1 MMQFLKRVL
10 TKKKGVT
17 ILEGLI
23 ALGLLAL
30 VAAGTFGVLL
40 SVARKSGAPDIR
52 EEMVLAVERANDQL
66 QMYSPDILK
75 ENDSDIPS
83 MSNDKLYEQYANGMC
98 GGSLIPAEVKV
109 SDSSPMS
116 IGSHNIKCM
125 LPPLCDYSNSTF
137 TYTVREASFT
147 THNYGASNMVTD
159 YASAFPTKGRQVTF
173 NITCNGFTL

>member
-66 QMYSPDILK
+66 QMYSSGIVSGMT
-75 ENDSDIPS
+75 NS
-83 MSNDKLYEQYANGMC
+83 KLYEQYANGMC

-116 IGSHNIKCM
+116 LGPHNIKCM

-147 THNYGASNMVTD
+147 THNYGVSNMVTD

>member
-66 QMYSPDILK
+66 QMYSSGIVSGMT
-75 ENDSDIPS
+75 NS
-83 MSNDKLYEQYANGMC
+83 KLYEQYANGMC
-98 GGSLIPAEVKV
+98 GGSLIPAQVKV

-116 IGSHNIKCM
+116 LGPHNIKCM
-125 LPPLCDYSNSTF
+125 LPSLCDYSNSTF

>member
-66 QMYSPDILK
+66 QMYSSGIVSGMT
-75 ENDSDIPS
+75 N
-83 MSNDKLYEQYANGMC
+83 NKLYEQYANGMC

-116 IGSHNIKCM
+116 PGSHNIKCM

-147 THNYGASNMVTD
+147 THDYGASNMVTD

>member
-66 QMYSPDILK
+66 QMYSSGIVSGMT
-75 ENDSDIPS
+75 NS
-83 MSNDKLYEQYANGMC
+83 KLYEQYANGMC
-98 GGSLIPAEVKV
+98 GGSLILAEVKV

-147 THNYGASNMVTD
+147 THNYGGSNMVTD

>member
-66 QMYSPDILK
+66 QMYSSGIVSGMT
-75 ENDSDIPS
+75 NS
-83 MSNDKLYEQYANGMC
+83 KLYEQYANGMC

-116 IGSHNIKCM
+116 IGSHDIKCM

>member
-66 QMYSPDILK
+66 QMYSSGIVSGMT
-75 ENDSDIPS
+75 NS
-83 MSNDKLYEQYANGMC
+83 KLYEQYANGMC

-109 SDSSPMS
+109 SDSSPMEL
-116 IGSHNIKCM
+116 GSHNIKCM

-137 TYTVREASFT
+137 TYTVRESSFT

>member
-66 QMYSPDILK
+66 QMYSSGIVSGMT
-75 ENDSDIPS
+75 NS
-83 MSNDKLYEQYANGMC
+83 KLYEQYANGMC

-116 IGSHNIKCM
+116 LGSHNIKCM

>member
-66 QMYSPDILK
+66 QMYSSGIVSGMT
-75 ENDSDIPS
+75 NS
-83 MSNDKLYEQYANGMC
+83 KLYEQYANGMC

-109 SDSSPMS
+109 SDSSPMKL
-116 IGSHNIKCM
+116 GSHNIKCM

>member
-1 MMQFLKRVL
+1 MQFLKRVL

-66 QMYSPDILK
+66 QMYSSGIVSGMT
-75 ENDSDIPS
+75 NS
-83 MSNDKLYEQYANGMC
+83 KLYEQYANGMC

-109 SDSSPMS
+109 SDSSPMEL
-116 IGSHNIKCM
+116 GSHNIKCM

>member
-66 QMYSPDILK
+66 QMYSSGIVSGMA
-75 ENDSDIPS
+75 NS
-83 MSNDKLYEQYANGMC
+83 KLYEQYANGMC

-116 IGSHNIKCM
+116 LGSHNIKCM

-147 THNYGASNMVTD
+147 THNYGGSNMVTD
-159 YASAFPTKGRQVTF
+159 YSPTAFQGRQVTF

>member
-66 QMYSPDILK
+66 QMYSSGIVSGMT
-75 ENDSDIPS
+75 NS
-83 MSNDKLYEQYANGMC
+83 KLYEQYANGMC
-98 GGSLIPAEVKV
+98 GGSLIPAEIKV

-116 IGSHNIKCM
+116 LGSHNIKCM

>member
-1 MMQFLKRVL
+1 MQFLKRGL

-66 QMYSPDILK
+66 QMYSSGIVSGMT
-75 ENDSDIPS
+75 NS
-83 MSNDKLYEQYANGMC
+83 KLYEQYANGMC

-147 THNYGASNMVTD
+147 THNYGGSNMVTD

>member
-66 QMYSPDILK
+66 QMYSSGIVSGMT
-75 ENDSDIPS
+75 NS
-83 MSNDKLYEQYANGMC
+83 KLYEQYANGMC

-159 YASAFPTKGRQVTF
+159 YAIAFPTKGRQVTF

>member
-1 MMQFLKRVL
+1 MMQFFKRVL

-66 QMYSPDILK
+66 QMYSSGIVSGMT
-75 ENDSDIPS
+75 NS
-83 MSNDKLYEQYANGMC
+83 KLYEQYANGMC

-109 SDSSPMS
+109 SDSSPMEL
-116 IGSHNIKCM
+116 GSHNIKCM

>member
-66 QMYSPDILK
+66 QMYSSGIVSGMT
-75 ENDSDIPS
+75 NS
-83 MSNDKLYEQYANGMC
+83 KLYEQYANGMC

-116 IGSHNIKCM
+116 LGSHNIKCM

-147 THNYGASNMVTD
+147 THNYGTSNMVTD

>member
-66 QMYSPDILK
+66 QMYSSGIVSGMT
-75 ENDSDIPS
+75 NS
-83 MSNDKLYEQYANGMC
+83 KLYEQYANGMC

-109 SDSSPMS
+109 SDSSPMEL
-116 IGSHNIKCM
+116 GSHNIKCM

-137 TYTVREASFT
+137 TYTVREASFN

>member
-1 MMQFLKRVL
+1 MQFLKRVL

-66 QMYSPDILK
+66 QMYSSGIVSGMT
-75 ENDSDIPS
+75 NS
-83 MSNDKLYEQYANGMC
+83 KLYEQYANGMC

-116 IGSHNIKCM
+116 LGSHNIKCM

>member
-1 MMQFLKRVL
+1 MQFLKRVL

-66 QMYSPDILK
+66 QMYSSGIVSGMT
-75 ENDSDIPS
+75 NS
-83 MSNDKLYEQYANGMC
+83 KLYEQYANGMC

-116 IGSHNIKCM
+116 LDSHNIKCM

>member
-66 QMYSPDILK
+66 QMYSSGIVSGMT
-75 ENDSDIPS
+75 NS
-83 MSNDKLYEQYANGMC
+83 KLYEQYANGMC

-116 IGSHNIKCM
+116 LGLHNIKCM

-137 TYTVREASFT
+137 TYTVRESSFT

>member
-66 QMYSPDILK
+66 QMYSSGIVSGMT
-75 ENDSDIPS
+75 NS
-83 MSNDKLYEQYANGMC
+83 KLYEQYANGMC

-109 SDSSPMS
+109 SDSSPMEL
-116 IGSHNIKCM
+116 GSHNIKCM
-125 LPPLCDYSNSTF
+125 LPPLCDYSNSNF

>member
-66 QMYSPDILK
+66 QMYSSGIVSGMA
-75 ENDSDIPS
+75 NS
-83 MSNDKLYEQYANGMC
+83 KLYEQYANGMC

-116 IGSHNIKCM
+116 LGSHNIKCM

-137 TYTVREASFT
+137 TYTVRESSFT

>member
-66 QMYSPDILK
+66 QMYSSGIVSGMT
-75 ENDSDIPS
+75 NS
-83 MSNDKLYEQYANGMC
+83 KLYEQYANGMC

-109 SDSSPMS
+109 LDSSPMEL
-116 IGSHNIKCM
+116 GSHNIKCM

-147 THNYGASNMVTD
+147 THNYGGSNMVTD

>member
-66 QMYSPDILK
+66 QMYSSGIVSGMT
-75 ENDSDIPS
+75 NS
-83 MSNDKLYEQYANGMC
+83 KLYEQYANGMC
-98 GGSLIPAEVKV
+98 GGSLIPEEVKV

-116 IGSHNIKCM
+116 LDSHNIKCM

>member
-66 QMYSPDILK
+66 QMYSSGIVSGMT
-75 ENDSDIPS
+75 NS
-83 MSNDKLYEQYANGMC
+83 KLYEQYANGMC
-98 GGSLIPAEVKV
+98 GGSLIPAEVQV
-109 SDSSPMS
+109 LDSSPMS

-147 THNYGASNMVTD
+147 THNYGGSNMVTD

>member
-1 MMQFLKRVL
+1 MAQFLKRVL

-66 QMYSPDILK
+66 QMYASGMVTGMS
-75 ENDSDIPS
+75 DS
-83 MSNDKLYEQYANGMC
+83 KLYEQYANGMC
-98 GGSLIPAEVKV
+98 GGSLIPSDVRV
-109 SDSSPMS
+109 TDSSPMS
-116 IGSHNIKCM
+116 SSSPHNIKCM
-125 LPPLCDYSNSTF
+125 LPPLCDYSNSSF
-137 TYTVREASFT
+137 TYTVVESSFT
-147 THNYGASNMVTD
+147 THTYGTANMVTD
-159 YASAFPTKGRQVTF
+159 YASAFPTKGRQITF

>member
-66 QMYSPDILK
+66 QMYSSGIVSGMT
-75 ENDSDIPS
+75 NS
-83 MSNDKLYEQYANGMC
+83 KLYEQYANGMC

-116 IGSHNIKCM
+116 IDSHNIKCM

>member
-66 QMYSPDILK
+66 QMYSSGIVSGMT
-75 ENDSDIPS
+75 NS
-83 MSNDKLYEQYANGMC
+83 KLYEQYANGMC

-147 THNYGASNMVTD
+147 THNYGVSNMVTD

>member
-66 QMYSPDILK
+66 QMYSSGIVSGMT
-75 ENDSDIPS
+75 NS
-83 MSNDKLYEQYANGMC
+83 KLYEQYANGMC

-116 IGSHNIKCM
+116 LDSHNIKCM